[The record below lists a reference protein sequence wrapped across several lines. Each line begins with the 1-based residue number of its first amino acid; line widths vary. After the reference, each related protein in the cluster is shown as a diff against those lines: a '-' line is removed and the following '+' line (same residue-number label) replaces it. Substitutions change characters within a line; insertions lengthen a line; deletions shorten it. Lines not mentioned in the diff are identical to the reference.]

1 VGNRKRPTRQEAERK
16 PEKGEEDQRAR
27 QDAERKERE
36 EEQRWLK
43 AEQERARQAERKK
56 REEDD
61 KRDLLEMS
69 FGAPVAGEIL
79 YEYEGLLR
87 RRKADH
93 GRCEDPY
100 KTVCVCRLQGS
111 VLRVR
116 LTHNGEVVGMEEQF
130 DLKREW
136 RPMPRSDKAQ
146 LLKSSLYRVSL
157 LYSKHTRTL
166 TLGNLCQAGPLLAQ
180 PHDALGGWGQH
191 HHLQS
196 RD

>member
-1 VGNRKRPTRQEAERK
+1 MGNRKRPTRQEAERK

-69 FGAPVAGEIL
+69 FGAPVAGDIL

-87 RRKADH
+87 RRKAAKEE
-93 GRCEDPY
+93 GR
-100 KTVCVCRLQGS
+100 S
-111 VLRVR
+111 
-116 LTHNGEVVGMEEQF
+116 
-130 DLKREW
+130 
-136 RPMPRSDKAQ
+136 
-146 LLKSSLYRVSL
+146 
-157 LYSKHTRTL
+157 RTL
-166 TLGNLCQAGPLLAQ
+166 
-180 PHDALGGWGQH
+180 
-191 HHLQS
+191 
-196 RD
+196 